1 MLVVGIF
8 VLVVGISDFGIAAV
22 HARGHAASSGGLGA
36 DQPPVSRMLR
46 RTGVITVAI
55 GLVLILVGLLT

>member
-8 VLVVGISDFGIAAV
+8 VLIVGISDFGIAAV
-22 HARGHAASSGGLGA
+22 HARGHAASSSGVGA
-36 DQPPVSRMLR
+36 GQPPVSRMLR

-55 GLVLILVGLLT
+55 GLVLILVGLVT